1 MPNYGYGGFLY
12 GRGLYGENRTQSGT
26 VASQWAETGSATA
39 QRTPKVNMQAQAWV
53 WRSTSAD
60 SAIQSGEFKTA
71 WSVDSKATAG
81 ITSAGVARHPATWK
95 TTVDG
100 FGAHAGTVGGTWTAT
115 DKVVGSLNAASPVT
129 SNATSSSSI
138 RAVIILYGDV
148 RSNWIETDEA
158 IGFAMAC
165 GIAYSFYI
173 NYHNATAAITA
184 SGVEN
189 SNWKETSK
197 RVGSLNAFQKT
208 TSYWESDSKSAG
220 RQLWE
225 KQPDPP
231 NPFWK
236 PIHV

>member
-12 GRGLYGENRTQSGT
+12 GRGLYGQNRTQSGT
-26 VASQWAETGSATA
+26 VASQWAETGSAIA

-71 WSVDSKATAG
+71 WSVDSKATAS
-81 ITSAGVARHPATWK
+81 ITSAGVALHPATW
-95 TTVDG
+95 TATING
-100 FGAHAGTVGGTWTAT
+100 FGARAGTTGSTWTEANQ
-115 DKVVGSLNAASPVT
+115 VFGSLNAASPVT

-138 RAVIILYGDV
+138 RAVLVLYGNA
-148 RSNWIETDEA
+148 RSDWAETDKA
-158 IGFAMAC
+158 AGFVTAS

-184 SGVEN
+184 SGVER
-189 SNWKETSK
+189 SNWLETSN
-197 RVGSLNAFQKT
+197 RVGSLNAFQET

-231 NPFWK
+231 NTIWT